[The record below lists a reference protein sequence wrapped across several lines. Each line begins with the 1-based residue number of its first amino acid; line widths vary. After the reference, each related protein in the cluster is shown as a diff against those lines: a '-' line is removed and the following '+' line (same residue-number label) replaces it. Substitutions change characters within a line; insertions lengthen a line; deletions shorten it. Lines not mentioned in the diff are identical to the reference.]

1 MEVRDE
7 VRQLAAPLADEAGYE
22 LVDIEF
28 APRGREW
35 VVRVLLDRPGGIT
48 VGDCALFSRRLGDC
62 LEMNQTVAGPY
73 RLEVSSPGIDR
84 PLRTL
89 ESVGR
94 FAGRKA
100 ALTTHEAREGR
111 RHFEGTLVGP
121 DGSRV
126 GVRLEDGQEC
136 WFEWGEIRSAR
147 LVVTDPWADRRSP
160 QVVDAAGEGTRRS
173 RVRLRRGTR

>member
-7 VRQLAAPLADEAGYE
+7 VRQLAVPLADEAGYE

-28 APRGREW
+28 GPRGREW
-35 VVRVLLDRPGGIT
+35 VIRVLLDKPGGIT

-62 LEMNQTVAGPY
+62 LEMNQTVVGPY

-89 ESVGR
+89 DAVSR
-94 FAGRKA
+94 FAGRRA
-100 ALTTHEAREGR
+100 ALTTHEPHEGQ

-121 DGSRV
+121 EGVRV
-126 GVRLEDGQEC
+126 GVRLEDGRER
-136 WFEWGEIRSAR
+136 WFEWAELRSAR
-147 LVVTDPWADRRSP
+147 LVVVDPWADRRSP
-160 QVVDAAGEGTRRS
+160 RDGGTAGGRRP
-173 RVRLRRGTR
+173 RGGSA